1 MNPALCT
8 HASASLS
15 RSGKRRCL
23 AVISAAICWIA
34 SAPLARAI
42 VLAPGDLTASFSTQ
56 VWKVDPATGQHQVF
70 ADGSTTNTFFSDL
83 TSTPNGSIDVITNDQ
98 TATQANFGVGSLDP
112 ATGTVTPIASGFG
125 NNALSSI
132 NLGAS
137 GTIYVLQS
145 PSGGT
150 TSATTLFAINPSTGM
165 VSTVFTNTATSG
177 PAPGVNLD
185 T

>member
-1 MNPALCT
+1 MAR
-8 HASASLS
+8 SMSLPTI
-15 RSGKRRCL
+15 RRQHKQISEL
-23 AVISAAICWIA
+23 AVWI
-34 SAPLARAI
+34 PL
-42 VLAPGDLTASFSTQ
+42 P
-56 VWKVDPATGQHQVF
+56 
-70 ADGSTTNTFFSDL
+70 
-83 TSTPNGSIDVITNDQ
+83 
-98 TATQANFGVGSLDP
+98 
-112 ATGTVTPIASGFG
+112 GTVTPIASGFG